1 MLSIYYSIHCTV
13 FCVCAAQLDMW
24 YKHANSCFT
33 KEGMLFVLS
42 VLIFANSS
50 EVIVVFQ
57 FFAPISMI
65 RSKMPLMG
73 GCFIEKPLPA
83 LRTK

>member
-1 MLSIYYSIHCTV
+1 
-13 FCVCAAQLDMW
+13 
-24 YKHANSCFT
+24 
-33 KEGMLFVLS
+33 MLFVLS

-73 GCFIEKPLPA
+73 GGFIEKPLPA